1 MRAFVGMVNYYS
13 RFLKNLSGI
22 LHPIYNLLKDSVPFN
37 WSKACQKAF
46 DAVKKEIGSDKVL
59 AHFDPTL
66 PLILATD
73 ASPYAVGAVLS
84 HIYPNGLERPIQFAS
99 QTLTEVQQKYAQ
111 IDKEAYAIIFG
122 IKKFYYYLYG
132 RPFTLLVDDQPLV
145 QILSAQKSLS
155 KLTTTRMQHYALF
168 LQSFSYTIKYK
179 NTKNHTNAD
188 AMSRLPIK
196 STSDFVIDS
205 LDQFEICQIETL
217 PITLSDLEQETAKDN
232 SPQVLLENLKRG
244 KEVKAEYRFNVPLS
258 EFSLQNN
265 CIFRQHIIVIP
276 GSLRHK
282 ILEELHAVHF
292 GMWKMKRLARS
303 YCWWSGISK
312 DIENTCKNCSQ
323 CNKIKNN
330 PPKVPNHP

>member
-1 MRAFVGMVNYYS
+1 LKKQPLKKEQNFCCPILFDEQFIIDKHGIHKTKAKIEAIQNASVPTNKTQVRAFVGLVNYYS
-13 RFLKNLSGI
+13 RFLENLSEI

-37 WSKACQKAF
+37 WSKACQRAF

-84 HIYPNGLERPIQFAS
+84 HIYPDGLERPIQFAS

-132 RPFTLLVDDQPLV
+132 RLFTLLVDNQPLV
-145 QILSAQKSLS
+145 QILSPEKSLS

-168 LQSFSYTIKYK
+168 LQRFSYTIKYK
-179 NTKNHTNAD
+179 NTKNHSNAD

-196 STSDFVIDS
+196 STSDS

-217 PITLSDLEQETAKDN
+217 PITLSDGTRN
-232 SPQVLLENLKRG
+232 SQR
-244 KEVKAEYRFNVPLS
+244 
-258 EFSLQNN
+258 
-265 CIFRQHIIVIP
+265 
-276 GSLRHK
+276 
-282 ILEELHAVHF
+282 
-292 GMWKMKRLARS
+292 
-303 YCWWSGISK
+303 
-312 DIENTCKNCSQ
+312 
-323 CNKIKNN
+323 
-330 PPKVPNHP
+330 